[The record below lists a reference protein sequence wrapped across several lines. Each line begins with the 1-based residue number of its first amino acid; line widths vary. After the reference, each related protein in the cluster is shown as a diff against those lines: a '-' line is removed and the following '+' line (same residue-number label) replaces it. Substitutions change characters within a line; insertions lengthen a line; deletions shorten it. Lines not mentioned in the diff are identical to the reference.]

1 MELKSSEIAVLIGEV
16 QALAFLV
23 NQKTKYS
30 VFVRYSGHVEH
41 LGLVICAS
49 KEKYTEHITD
59 DELYVSGH
67 NSHDVER
74 KLKLLKLRLRKILR
88 DNEVDYN
95 ELSYTV
101 REERDYHL
109 L

>member
-23 NQKTKYS
+23 NQKTKYA
-30 VFVRYSGHVEH
+30 VFVEHAGHVQK
-41 LGLVICAS
+41 LKLSIRAS
-49 KEKYTEHITD
+49 KENFTEWITD
-59 DELYVSGH
+59 DELYVSGNLAH
-67 NSHDVER
+67 GVER

-88 DNEVDYN
+88 DNKVDYN

>member
-23 NQKTKYS
+23 NQKTKYA
-30 VFVRYSGHVEH
+30 VFVRYSGHVATLE
-41 LGLVICAS
+41 LSIRAS
-49 KEKYTEHITD
+49 KESFTEHITD
-59 DELYVSGH
+59 DNFYVSGR
-67 NSHDVER
+67 NSRDVER

-88 DNEVDYN
+88 DNKVDYN
-95 ELSYTV
+95 ELSYTI

>member
-1 MELKSSEIAVLIGEV
+1 MELKRSEIAVLIGEV

-23 NQKTKYS
+23 NQKTKYA
-30 VFVRYSGHVEH
+30 VFVNYSGHVEI
-41 LGLVICAS
+41 LGVSIRAS
-49 KEKYTEHITD
+49 KENFTEWITSD
-59 DELYVSGH
+59 DIYVSGR
-67 NSHDVER
+67 NARDVER

-88 DNEVDYN
+88 DNKVDYN
-95 ELSYTV
+95 ELSYTI